1 MVIGTA
7 PFSGPKG
14 RSKALVMTPDKTS
27 LFQQK
32 SQAGGD
38 DRSVDEAVAA
48 LRVAIRDLRFGS
60 VSIKFHD
67 AKVVQLE
74 ITEKSLL

>member
-1 MVIGTA
+1 MMAAG
-7 PFSGPKG
+7 K
-14 RSKALVMTPDKTS
+14 TPI
-27 LFQQK
+27 FQQK
-32 SQAGGD
+32 GRAAVD

-48 LRVAIRDLRFGS
+48 LRAAIRDLRFGS

-67 AKVVQLE
+67 ARVVQLE

>member
-1 MVIGTA
+1 
-7 PFSGPKG
+7 
-14 RSKALVMTPDKTS
+14 MTREKS
-27 LFQQK
+27 SILQQK
-32 SQAGGD
+32 KTRAGAD
-38 DRSVDEAVAA
+38 DRSVDEAVVA
-48 LRVAIRDLRFGS
+48 LRAAIRDLRFGS